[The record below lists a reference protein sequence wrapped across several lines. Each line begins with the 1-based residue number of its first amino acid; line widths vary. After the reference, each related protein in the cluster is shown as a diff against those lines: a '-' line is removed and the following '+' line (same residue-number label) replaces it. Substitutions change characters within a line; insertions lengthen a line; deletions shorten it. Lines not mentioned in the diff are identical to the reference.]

1 MPSAPYKTPEG
12 HALGRWVVRQ
22 RSSYDEGALD
32 SDRVHRLEELPGWKW
47 DPFAEKWEEGF
58 RRLKSYVDRNGHANV
73 PQSYSIDGYRLGHW
87 VTQQRIK
94 HTNGSLD
101 GSRANQLQKLPGWTW
116 DPKSAMWEEGFRRLT
131 DYVEQHN
138 HARVPASYEVDGY
151 RLGSWVSS
159 QRGKRGALSHER
171 ERRLDGVP
179 GWTWDARADRW
190 EEGFGCLQQ
199 YVERHGDARVPDK
212 FIADGFRLGHWVSVQ
227 RQNQASGKLDEGRKH
242 RLEQLPGWTWDPTA
256 EQWEA
261 GFITLLDYVKR
272 HGTARVPFSAEGVGR
287 WVGLQRANKLS
298 GKLDAGRQRRLQELP
313 GWTWAAQKDQWEE
326 AFDQLQDYVR
336 QHGHARVP
344 SSYVFRG
351 IELGRWV
358 LKQRTRYGKGSLDS
372 DRQHRLEQLPG
383 WTWDPHADKWEE
395 GFNRLMAY
403 FEHYGDARVPSSYV
417 VGNYPLGTWVA
428 KQRAT
433 FRRGTLDADRQRR
446 LNNVPGWTWRV
457 RARS

>member
-1 MPSAPYKTPEG
+1 M
-12 HALGRWVVRQ
+12 
-22 RSSYDEGALD
+22 
-32 SDRVHRLEELPGWKW
+32 
-47 DPFAEKWEEGF
+47 
-58 RRLKSYVDRNGHANV
+58 
-73 PQSYSIDGYRLGHW
+73 
-87 VTQQRIK
+87 
-94 HTNGSLD
+94 
-101 GSRANQLQKLPGWTW
+101 
-116 DPKSAMWEEGFRRLT
+116 
-131 DYVEQHN
+131 
-138 HARVPASYEVDGY
+138 
-151 RLGSWVSS
+151 
-159 QRGKRGALSHER
+159 
-171 ERRLDGVP
+171 
-179 GWTWDARADRW
+179 
-190 EEGFGCLQQ
+190 
-199 YVERHGDARVPDK
+199 
-212 FIADGFRLGHWVSVQ
+212 GHWVSVQ

-313 GWTWAAQKDQWEE
+313 GWTWAAQKEQWEE